1 MAAADAVIR
10 VEVAYARP
18 DQQVILPV
26 ELPAGGTLE
35 QAIIQSRI
43 LEQFPEIDLK
53 TAKVGVF
60 GKLGKLTATLRNG
73 EDVYKRQVIGTVG
86 YRTFQC
92 RRRDARRQRLHSLI
106 IQHGDDDAGAS
117 NRRGIACPANLSVV
131 INRFIACLLYT
142 SRCV

>member
-1 MAAADAVIR
+1 MATADAVIR

-26 ELPAGGTLE
+26 ELPAGATLE

-73 EDVYKRQVIGTVG
+73 DRVEIYRPLIADPKAVRKQRAAEGKRMGKG
-86 YRTFQC
+86 GG
-92 RRRDARRQRLHSLI
+92 SLEA
-106 IQHGDDDAGAS
+106 DNS
-117 NRRGIACPANLSVV
+117 
-131 INRFIACLLYT
+131 
-142 SRCV
+142 